1 MSLRMLLLLL
11 AVAAYLG
18 SNYGNMV
25 VVLSSRWTSH
35 E

>member
-1 MSLRMLLLLL
+1 MLVLLL
-11 AVAAYLG
+11 AVAVYLG

-25 VVLSSRWTSH
+25 VVLFSRWTSN